1 MKILVCRPKDD
12 ADKLSQLL
20 RSEGYTAISLPCI
33 NIDYIRITS
42 SVRDYT
48 SYIFTSKYA
57 IESLFAQ
64 YSPKLFQDKKL
75 YSVGQTTAKTLKRY
89 GLDAIYP
96 HDHGSQELLKLI
108 IEEDV
113 SDDSFAVI
121 SGVSGNELL
130 VKEISQLTKCDK
142 FETYQRVFESITA
155 LSQSYLKVID
165 DGIHPDVIIATSID
179 VFRSLNRIFDE
190 IVAPTAAIITITSPK
205 MLEFVNEQGFENT
218 LKLEKLD
225 NNCIYQKI
233 REHIEAKN
241 VTGKK
246 YSARA
251 NQ

>member
-20 RSEGYTAISLPCI
+20 RSKGYTATSLPCI
-33 NIDYIRITS
+33 NIDYIDVEG
-42 SVRDYT
+42 SVLSYT

-57 IESLFAQ
+57 VESLFAQ
-64 YSPKLFQDKKL
+64 YNPELFDGKKI
-75 YSVGQTTAKTLKRY
+75 YSVGQSTAKTLKKY

-96 HDHGSQELLKLI
+96 YDHGSQELLKLI
-108 IEEDV
+108 LKEDV
-113 SDDSFAVI
+113 YDDSFAVI

-142 FETYQRVFESITA
+142 FETYRRVFESVA
-155 LSQSYLKVID
+155 MLSQAYLKFID
-165 DGIHPDVIIATSID
+165 DGINPDIIVTTSID
-179 VFRSLNRIFDE
+179 IFKSLNRIFDE
-190 IVAPTAAIITITSPK
+190 IVAPEAAIVTITSPK

-218 LKLEKLD
+218 LSLERLD
-225 NNCIYQKI
+225 NDYICQKV

-241 VTGKK
+241 VTRKK

-251 NQ
+251 SE